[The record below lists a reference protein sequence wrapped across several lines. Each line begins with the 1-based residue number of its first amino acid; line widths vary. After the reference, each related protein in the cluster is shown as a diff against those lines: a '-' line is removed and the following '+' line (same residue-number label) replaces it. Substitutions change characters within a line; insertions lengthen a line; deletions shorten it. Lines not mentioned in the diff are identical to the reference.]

1 MPTLH
6 KQFILDVTIEQFLKA
21 CSDTELIELDLRL
34 PAYLRDV
41 KREPENEPLKID
53 PS

>member
-6 KQFILDVTIEQFLKA
+6 KQFTLEVTIEQFLKA
-21 CSDTELIELDLRL
+21 CSDIELQELDLRL

-41 KREPENEPLKID
+41 KRENEPLKIK
-53 PS
+53 P